1 MAEEESQVARP
12 PRAGV
17 LGAAKAVCWAF
28 FGVRGRSEHAQDL
41 MTLSPWQVIVT
52 GVIAGVLFVLTLVL
66 LVKWA
71 TA

>member
-1 MAEEESQVARP
+1 
-12 PRAGV
+12 